1 MMPDGRVME
10 RECARDRR
18 KREIC
23 SSGAGS
29 PDDGRE
35 LLPTWP
41 GRGMGAERGRGT
53 VCDTVTT
60 DKIRA
65 RCYLRSA

>member
-10 RECARDRR
+10 RECARDR
-18 KREIC
+18 KNREIC
-23 SSGAGS
+23 SSAAGS

-41 GRGMGAERGRGT
+41 GRGMGAEGGRGT
-53 VCDTVTT
+53 VC
-60 DKIRA
+60 
-65 RCYLRSA
+65 